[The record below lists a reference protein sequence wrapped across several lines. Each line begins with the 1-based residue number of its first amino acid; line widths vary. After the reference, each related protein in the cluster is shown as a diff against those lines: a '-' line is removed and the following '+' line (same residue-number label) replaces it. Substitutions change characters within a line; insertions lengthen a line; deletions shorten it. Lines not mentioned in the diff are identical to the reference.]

1 MLSMG
6 MVYVRYKYRS
16 ETGSKGDAKQKNNVF
31 TSILFSILFL
41 MNKIFALYQ
50 TSSISGILLGRLLQV
65 PQLRGGLH

>member
-31 TSILFSILFL
+31 TSIFLFL

>member
-1 MLSMG
+1 MG

-31 TSILFSILFL
+31 TSIFLFL